1 MSDRSLIDFN
11 FWPAFADL
19 MLATVLVLVLIIFLI
34 GFSMRLGTL
43 GIEQVQDR
51 QETVVRELAQAYG
64 DSLEVRAV
72 NEKYVIWR
80 AGQEEVEIQNDIQ
93 LQRIT
98 FSDNVLFETNDYAL
112 RARGI
117 EVLSELGASLQRQMD
132 EIYKITIEGHTDNR
146 PTRTYAGGNLELGAR
161 RSMAVYEFLVDEVG
175 FDPARNLMSATSY
188 GHYKPVGRADT
199 DMMSARRIEELNRE
213 VQDRDR
219 NRRIEL
225 LLFYRRD

>member
-34 GFSMRLGTL
+34 GFSMRLGSL

-51 QETVVRELAQAYG
+51 QESVVRELAQAYG
-64 DSLEVRAV
+64 DSLEVREV
-72 NEKYVIWR
+72 NEQYVIWR
-80 AGQEEVEIQNDIQ
+80 DGQEEIAIQNDIQ
-93 LQRIT
+93 LQRIS
-98 FSDNVLFETNDYAL
+98 FSDNILFETNEYAL
-112 RARGI
+112 RTRGR
-117 EVLSELGASLQRQMD
+117 EVLAELGASLQGQMN
-132 EIYKITIEGHTDNR
+132 EIYKITIEGHTDDR
-146 PTRTYAGGNLELGAR
+146 PTLTYDGGNLELGAR
-161 RSMAVYEFLVDEVG
+161 RSMAVYNFLVEEVG

-199 DMMSARRIEELNRE
+199 EMMSAAQIEELNE
-213 VQDRDR
+213 EAHDRDR